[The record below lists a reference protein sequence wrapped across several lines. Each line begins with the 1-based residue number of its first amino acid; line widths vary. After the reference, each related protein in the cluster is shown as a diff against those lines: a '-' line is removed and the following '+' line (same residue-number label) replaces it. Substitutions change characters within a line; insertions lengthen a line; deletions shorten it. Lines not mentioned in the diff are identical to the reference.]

1 MLQTSVNCK
10 IMFSTLQGM
19 RKEARFPLFETV
31 RASAQ
36 KLKIDD
42 SKLPRKRKVPS
53 CYDKEEPP
61 VESVSTVEE
70 HKFFVK

>member
-1 MLQTSVNCK
+1 
-10 IMFSTLQGM
+10 MFSTLQGM
-19 RKEARFPLFETV
+19 RKEARFLLFENV

-36 KLKIDD
+36 KLKIDY

-53 CYDKEEPP
+53 CYDEEEPP

-70 HKFFVK
+70 HTFFVK